1 MRLFIGQACRSLSLP
16 FSLRFHFSPMSSGA
30 PASVPLPR
38 TTVNGGSTR
47 NKLPVWP
54 IDASAPSVQTPLL
67 AKCARHNR
75 EGEICC
81 QELKG
86 EDERQLIDPDVV
98 RDV

>member
-1 MRLFIGQACRSLSLP
+1 
-16 FSLRFHFSPMSSGA
+16 MSSDG

-38 TTVNGGSTR
+38 TTTDGSLAKKR
-47 NKLPVWP
+47 LPVWP
-54 IDASAPSVQTPLL
+54 IDASAPFVQTPLL

-86 EDERQLIDPDVV
+86 DDERQLIDPDVI

>member
-1 MRLFIGQACRSLSLP
+1 
-16 FSLRFHFSPMSSGA
+16 MSSDA

-38 TTVNGGSTR
+38 MTANGGLIK
-47 NKLPVWP
+47 NVPPIWP

-67 AKCARHNR
+67 AKCARHDR

-86 EDERQLIDPDVV
+86 EDERQLIDPDVI